1 MDYPNKSGNDNFGEL
16 VRLGWQ
22 AIVREGKAAIHRKLG
37 GDFTSKLL
45 NLRFCLCFPE
55 SFRES

>member
-22 AIVREGKAAIHRKLG
+22 VIVREGKAAIHRRLG
-37 GDFTSKLL
+37 GGLYVQATQPSILSL
-45 NLRFCLCFPE
+45 FP
-55 SFRES
+55 